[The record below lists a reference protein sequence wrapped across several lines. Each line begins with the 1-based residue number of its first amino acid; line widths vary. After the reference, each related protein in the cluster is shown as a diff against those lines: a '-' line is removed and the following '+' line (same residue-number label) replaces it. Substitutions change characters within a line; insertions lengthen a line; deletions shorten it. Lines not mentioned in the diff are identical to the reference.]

1 MAEGLEVNERIG
13 GKGVHVIAAK
23 YMYPFHWLMTD
34 PNNGGSEGVV
44 HLYPLCAPTLKQH
57 MLSPWRTLS
66 DFQNVECFFSL
77 SFSCARVTL
86 IAVKRYAKGCSKA
99 TSRACHP
106 CDNAVD
112 SLRQM
117 IASASL

>member
-44 HLYPLCAPTLKQH
+44 QLYPLCTPILKQH
-57 MLSPWRTLS
+57 KLSPWHTLS
-66 DFQNVECFFSL
+66 GFLEKKRFFS
-77 SFSCARVTL
+77 SA
-86 IAVKRYAKGCSKA
+86 
-99 TSRACHP
+99 RACH
-106 CDNAVD
+106 A
-112 SLRQM
+112 QE
-117 IASASL
+117 